1 MKKKLK
7 VTKIEILKTITVIMM
22 AMMIITTTIIK
33 LIMIYR
39 KRFVVNE
46 CSTINVIEKT
56 INVAINVTDA
66 SFRKISRP
74 SL

>member
-1 MKKKLK
+1 
-7 VTKIEILKTITVIMM
+7 MM
-22 AMMIITTTIIK
+22 AMIIITTTIIK

-66 SFRKISRP
+66 SFRKLSRP

>member
-1 MKKKLK
+1 
-7 VTKIEILKTITVIMM
+7 MM
-22 AMMIITTTIIK
+22 AMIIITTTIIK

-39 KRFVVNE
+39 KLFVVNE

-66 SFRKISRP
+66 SFRKLSRP